1 MLLHAYYTIILCK
14 YNLYVYWE
22 TKKFVQLILWQY
34 LVYCNGLERNPHY
47 LQSMPILNNLIKRQ
61 GLSDWIKKQDSTIH
75 FLQET
80 NFKHKDK

>member
-1 MLLHAYYTIILCK
+1 MAIFALLKWSGTKPTLSPKYAY
-14 YNLYVYWE
+14 
-22 TKKFVQLILWQY
+22 
-34 LVYCNGLERNPHY
+34 
-47 LQSMPILNNLIKRQ
+47 SLNNIIKRQ

>member
-1 MLLHAYYTIILCK
+1 MATFALLKWSGTKPTLSPKYAY
-14 YNLYVYWE
+14 
-22 TKKFVQLILWQY
+22 
-34 LVYCNGLERNPHY
+34 
-47 LQSMPILNNLIKRQ
+47 SLNNIIKRQ